1 MRSNTLLL
9 ATVLGA
15 ATFSSFADPVT
26 GSTGGTWVNP
36 TPGAAPIVTT
46 GVGTPT
52 LTWGDPSAGATGP
65 NSVDFTPTS
74 GGFDTQ
80 TEQAFRVGTITYF
93 NGTTTTGT
101 TPDSIQLAL
110 QLDFT
115 APAIPSV
122 LSYYT
127 FDIVTT
133 DNGGVDPD
141 ADADYLNLPTAFS
154 TTSFLIGTTTYNVKL
169 TGFANIHGDGFLTS
183 DALALHVREDSSA
196 SADLYAVVT
205 TQTAAIPE
213 PQNLALMLAG
223 LGMMGLVARRRR
235 G

>member
-9 ATVLGA
+9 AAVLGA
-15 ATFSSFADPVT
+15 ASLSTFADPVA

-36 TPGAAPIVTT
+36 TPGAPPIVTT

-52 LTWGDPSAGATGP
+52 LTWGDASAGDTGP
-65 NSVDFTPTS
+65 NSVNFAPTS

-80 TEQAFRVGTITYF
+80 TEQAFKVGTITYF
-93 NGTTTTGT
+93 NGSTYSGT
-101 TPDSIQLAL
+101 IPDSIQLAL

-115 APAIPSV
+115 APGIPSV
-122 LSYYT
+122 LSHYT
-127 FDIVTT
+127 FNIVST
-133 DNGGVDPD
+133 DNLGIDPD

-169 TGFANIHGDGFLTS
+169 TGFENIHGDGFLTS

-205 TQTAAIPE
+205 TQTAAVPE

-223 LGMMGLVARRRR
+223 LGMVGLVARRRR
-235 G
+235 D